1 MSLKTSYGTYLWTM
15 VSCVVYECVYG
26 LCICVYE
33 QFCDVF
39 IVHKRIHSLIHMHT
53 HTFSTNLLIIILQPT
68 HSNSTC
74 SVMMIMRRLH
84 PLHKWLTSM
93 LAKLVLPVTICVNVV
108 IVYCLLFPLLFPVTV
123 SVFISIMCSQ
133 IITST
138 KQ

>member
-1 MSLKTSYGTYLWTM
+1 MSLKTSYGTYLWTV
-15 VSCVVYECVYG
+15 VSCVVHGCVYG
-26 LCICVYE
+26 MCICVYE

-39 IVHKRIHSLIHMHT
+39 IAHKRIHLLIHMHA

-68 HSNSTC
+68 HSSSTC

-108 IVYCLLFPLLFPVTV
+108 IVYCFLFPLLFPVTV